1 MIDVM
6 ILEKAGL
13 TALSNLRTIV
23 LFHPD
28 CNYAFKHVG
37 REMMMLA
44 EKAGSLAPEQYG
56 SRKRRQAIN
65 LAVNKTLVND
75 ILRQLKRPEGVCSND
90 AKSCYDLIGHT
101 QASMTM
107 QRQGVPKAA
116 VDCIFTVWLR
126 QANSVPGGTK
136 IFIIGS
142 LLNLKKKGRRKI

>member
-56 SRKRRQAIN
+56 SRKRRRAIN

-75 ILRQLKRPEGVCSND
+75 TLRQLKRPEEVCSID
-90 AKSCYDLIGHT
+90 AKFCVRPDRPYTGINDNA
-101 QASMTM
+101 AS
-107 QRQGVPKAA
+107 
-116 VDCIFTVWLR
+116 
-126 QANSVPGGTK
+126 
-136 IFIIGS
+136 
-142 LLNLKKKGRRKI
+142 RRS